1 MDKNLDLIARE
12 LFGKVRTQFPKIQL
26 GDADSKV
33 TDRPSDARFFEF
45 DYVKHGKNLGTI
57 SISLSEDDGVVVM
70 YSNDIVDGQSEGT
83 KKQWFNFLEE
93 MRDFAKSRL
102 MNFSVRDIA
111 KTNLEKRDY
120 KFLANK
126 HGDINMAESKLYGTS
141 KTSFQTMGEAKLI
154 VRHSKPVNYDLPAG
168 RTMHIESIYVESAE
182 GERFKYPFK
191 HLNGARALAQHVAHG
206 GTSYDDIGQHIISLS
221 EELNKLRMFKGYV
234 DRNPIVAEAMDS
246 VNNKVYERL
255 DLIKKEIHSLQNPR
269 YYSAFAE
276 SFTKHDEQMIPED
289 VVNDWVDRLTIR
301 TFNEELKNV
310 FPYIFKLMGENINP
324 VKELTPDDILAAQSV
339 TNESEY
345 EREITE
351 LSDFESYIED
361 LVKEDNDLFNS
372 DETQSIAIQKLNQ
385 LMGSE
390 VPAGTDGT
398 NAIQSLKGIIDDK
411 DLGDALKSMGK
422 IDPEGDVRGLIKQ
435 YLEAK
440 DKENG
445 TDIATKIN
453 FEGGET
459 AEAPPEAAP
468 AMPPEAAAAPA
479 PDAGA
484 VPPEAAPAPVAE
496 GDDDD
501 FAPWYASKDEQD
513 KDKHK
518 SSKHV
523 TPGKHGQG
531 YSQARHLAR
540 TGMANAV
547 NKAKKAGATAETII
561 NFGSGE
567 MSLGEAIKQ
576 AGLNVNDFFTE
587 SKDNEIVEFVKSM
600 YDETTGKFPKGETGV
615 MLSVEKEFGEDA
627 AELAKHLISELS
639 TIYESK
645 RLRQLAGI
653 TETGLQKQGMDV
665 AEMFKAL
672 GAKLR

>member
-1 MDKNLDLIARE
+1 MDKNLDLIAKE

-33 TDRPSDARFFEF
+33 TDRPADARFFEF

-57 SISLSEDDGVVVM
+57 SMSISEDDGVVIM
-70 YSNDIVDGQSEGT
+70 YSNDIVDGQTEGT

-120 KFLANK
+120 KFLAKNS
-126 HGDINMAESKLYGTS
+126 GEVNMAESKLYGTS

-182 GERFKYPFK
+182 GERFKYPYK

-246 VNNKVYERL
+246 VNSKVYERI

-269 YYSAFAE
+269 YYSSFAE
-276 SFTKHDEQMIPED
+276 SFTKQEDQMIPED

-301 TFNEELKNV
+301 SFNEELKNV

-324 VKELTPDDILAAQSV
+324 VKELTPEDILAAQSV

-345 EREITE
+345 EKEISE
-351 LSDFESYIED
+351 LSDFESYIEE

-385 LMGSE
+385 LMSNE

-411 DLGDALKSMGK
+411 DLADALKSMGK
-422 IDPEGDVRGLIKQ
+422 IDPEGDVRDLIKQ

-440 DKENG
+440 DKENSS
-445 TDIATKIN
+445 DIATKISYA
-453 FEGGET
+453 GGDT
-459 AEAPPEAAP
+459 APSPAPE
-468 AMPPEAAAAPA
+468 MPPEAAATPA
-479 PDAGA
+479 PEAGA
-484 VPPEAAPAPVAE
+484 VPPEAQPAPVAE
-496 GDDDD
+496 DDD
-501 FAPWYASKDEQD
+501 FAPWYSSKDEQD
-513 KDKHK
+513 KDQKK
-518 SSKHV
+518 TPKHV

-540 TGMANAV
+540 QGMSKAIE
-547 NKAKKAGATAETII
+547 KAKKAGATAETMV

-576 AGLNVNDFFTE
+576 AGLKIEDYFME
-587 SKDNEIVEFVKSM
+587 GKENEIVEFVKSM

-615 MLSVEKEFGEDA
+615 LLSVEKEFGEDA
-627 AELAKHLISELS
+627 AQLAHKVISELS

-653 TETGLQKQGMDV
+653 TEHGLQKKQADV
-665 AEMFKAL
+665 SEMFKAL
-672 GAKLR
+672 NAKFR

>member
-1 MDKNLDLIARE
+1 MDKNLDLIAKE

-33 TDRPSDARFFEF
+33 TDRPADARFFEF

-57 SISLSEDDGVVVM
+57 SMSISEDDGVVIM
-70 YSNDIVDGQSEGT
+70 YSNDIVDGQTEGT

-120 KFLANK
+120 KFLAKNS
-126 HGDINMAESKLYGTS
+126 GEVNMAESKLYGTS

-154 VRHSKPVNYDLPAG
+154 VRHSKPVNYNLPAG

-182 GERFKYPFK
+182 GERFRYPFK

-234 DRNPIVAEAMDS
+234 DRNPIVAEAMDL
-246 VNNKVYERL
+246 VNNKVYERI
-255 DLIKKEIHSLQNPR
+255 DLIKKEIHSLQNPK
-269 YYSAFAE
+269 YYSSFAE
-276 SFTKHDEQMIPED
+276 SFTKQEDQMIPED

-301 TFNEELKNV
+301 SFNEELKNV

-324 VKELTPDDILAAQSV
+324 VKELTPEDILAAQSV

-345 EREITE
+345 EKEISE
-351 LSDFESYIED
+351 LSDFESYIEE

-372 DETQSIAIQKLNQ
+372 DETQSVAIQKLNQ
-385 LMGSE
+385 LMSNE

-411 DLGDALKSMGK
+411 DLADALKSMGK
-422 IDPEGDVRGLIKQ
+422 IDPEGDVRDLIKQ

-440 DKENG
+440 DKENNS
-445 TDIATKIN
+445 DIATKISYA
-453 FEGGET
+453 GGDT
-459 AEAPPEAAP
+459 TSAP
-468 AMPPEAAAAPA
+468 APEMPPEAAATPA
-479 PDAGA
+479 PEAGA
-484 VPPEAAPAPVAE
+484 VPPEAQPAPVAE
-496 GDDDD
+496 DDD
-501 FAPWYASKDEQD
+501 FAPWYSSKDEQD
-513 KDKHK
+513 KDQKK
-518 SSKHV
+518 TPKHV

-540 TGMANAV
+540 QGMSKAIE
-547 NKAKKAGATAETII
+547 KAKKAGATAETMV

-576 AGLNVNDFFTE
+576 AGLKIEDYFME
-587 SKDNEIVEFVKSM
+587 GKENEIVEFVKSM

-615 MLSVEKEFGEDA
+615 LLSVEKEFGEDA
-627 AELAKHLISELS
+627 AQLAHKVISELS

-653 TETGLQKQGMDV
+653 TEHGLQKKQADV
-665 AEMFKAL
+665 SEMFKTL
-672 GAKLR
+672 NAKFR